1 MKQKMLYT
9 GLLGSLIAILSIFNS
24 SCKKDLKEENPEQIT
39 MKEDLSAAGATLKN
53 NQNIEVHH
61 LKCIGGT
68 GEDDI
73 YNVIK
78 LRDGNYL
85 SCGFTESN
93 NGDFNTGH
101 GGIDAFLLK
110 TDSAGNIIW
119 KNTYGG
125 AGDEVFYNMIETA
138 NGDILT
144 IGTTGSND
152 NWVTNHHGTPG
163 TDDVWL
169 VKTNSS
175 GQLIKERCYGGS
187 KSESTF
193 DFGMS
198 EGIIIDQSGNILFAG
213 ETSSN
218 DGDVSG
224 NHGDYDGWLVKVNPV
239 TFNIINSKTI
249 GTANYEAAY
258 NIHEINGELFVTG
271 TNSEAAYTTTN
282 LENLES
288 LGGGF
293 AAKINPATLNT
304 VWYKVYGGSGSEFCN
319 ASVITSDG
327 NLVLA
332 GHAASTDGD
341 CVGNNGKFN
350 TWTWKINV
358 LQGNLIWKNFTGGT
372 GDTSSIFNLTA
383 TKDGG
388 FAGMGISVENFNPE
402 AFVVKIDANGNTKWK
417 KSFGGSNLDM
427 ILGGVEKN
435 DGDLFLGGI
444 TSSNELSGFHG
455 GPVTNQKFRRFPAG
469 NRSGPKSDAWLVEL
483 NEN

>member
-1 MKQKMLYT
+1 MKKKNLLYSSF
-9 GLLGSLIAILSIFNS
+9 LILSLSIITSFEKS
-24 SCKKDLKEENPEQIT
+24 QGPQI
-39 MKEDLSAAGATLKN
+39 
-53 NQNIEVHH
+53 HH

-68 GEDDI
+68 GEENI
-73 YNVIK
+73 FYVIK

-85 SCGFTESN
+85 SCGFTESH
-93 NGDFNTGH
+93 NGDFSAGY
-101 GGIDAFLLK
+101 GGTDAFLIK
-110 TDSAGNIIW
+110 TDGAGNIIW

-125 AGDEVFYNMIETA
+125 GRDEVFYNLMETTS
-138 NGDILT
+138 GDIIA
-144 IGTTGSND
+144 IGTSGSND
-152 NWVTNHHGTPG
+152 NRVTNHHGAPG

-193 DFGMS
+193 DLGMS
-198 EGIIIDQSGNILFAG
+198 EGLLIDKNGNILFVG
-213 ETSSN
+213 ETNSN

-224 NHGDYDGWLVKVNPV
+224 NHGDYDGWLVKVNPG
-239 TFNIINSKTI
+239 TFDIINSKTI

-258 NIHEINGELFVTG
+258 NIYEIKGDLFVTG
-271 TNSEAAYTTTN
+271 TNSEVAYTTTN
-282 LENLES
+282 FES
-288 LGGGF
+288 IEEHGGGF
-293 AAKINPATLNT
+293 TTKINASTFDTIWNKT
-304 VWYKVYGGSGSEFCN
+304 YGGSGSEYLN
-319 ASVITSDG
+319 ASVISQDS

-358 LQGNLIWKNFTGGT
+358 FDGSIIWKNFTGGT

-388 FAGMGISVENFNPE
+388 FAGMGIAVENSNPE
-402 AFVVKIDANGNTKWK
+402 AFVVKIDANGNTQWK
-417 KSFGGSNLDM
+417 KSFGGSKLDM

-435 DGDLFLGGI
+435 NGGLFLGGI

-455 GPVTNQKFRRFPAG
+455 GPIVNQKFHRFPAG
-469 NRSGPKSDAWLVEL
+469 KRSGPKSDAWLVEL